1 MTREYGQRV
10 FIQGCGS
17 EGTANLHKIRI
28 KDGCDHFPD
37 YIDARAQSALLE
49 DLRKVIAEAPLYRPR
64 MPRSGRPFSVMM
76 TNCGPLGWVSDKS
89 GYRYQPQHPATGA
102 NWPPIP
108 ARLLNIWGELTG
120 FERPPE
126 ACLVNYYAAGAQMG
140 MHRDE
145 DEADFSAPILSLSL
159 GDSAIFKVGGL
170 KRGGPA
176 QSVKL
181 NSGDA
186 LVMAGPARLLYH
198 GISRI
203 LGETSSLL
211 DEGGRINLTLR
222 HVGA

>member
-10 FIQGCGS
+10 FIQGCGT
-17 EGTANLHKIRI
+17 EGTADLHKIRI
-28 KDGCDHFPD
+28 KNGCDHFPG
-37 YIDARAQSALLE
+37 YLDAREQSALLG
-49 DLRKVIAEAPLYRPR
+49 DIRQVIGEAPLYRPH
-64 MPRSGRPFSVMM
+64 MPRSGKPFSVMM

-89 GYRYQPQHPATGA
+89 GYRYQPHHPSTGK

-108 ARLLNIWGELTG
+108 ARLLDTWCELTE

-126 ACLVNYYAAGAQMG
+126 ACLINYYTADAKMG

-159 GDSAIFKVGGL
+159 GDSATFKVGGL
-170 KRGGPA
+170 ERGGPA
-176 QSVKL
+176 QSIKL

-186 LVMAGPARLLYH
+186 LIMAGPARLLYH
-198 GISRI
+198 GISRV
-203 LGETSSLL
+203 LGGTSSLL
-211 DEGGRINLTLR
+211 QEGGRINLTLR